1 MSFIRQ
7 HKGAVVWSVALHVAV
22 AAAVVIGV
30 PWRIERPR
38 VAVAAAPIQGVII
51 DQAAIEREKAAREQA
66 ARQERERQQRVERE
80 RRAAEE
86 QKRQA
91 EEQKRQAEQRE
102 KQRVA
107 AEQERARKAAEE
119 AAAQKERERIAAE
132 RAEQQRK
139 EQEARAER
147 ERQAREQRER
157 EEAQKRA
164 AAEAER
170 KRREQA
176 EAELQAQLA
185 IEAERNAAR
194 AAGQLDQYIRM
205 IENKIKQHWNRP
217 LSARP
222 GLDCVVRVVQL
233 PTGDV
238 VSATV
243 ASCNGDEAVRR
254 SIERA
259 VMDASPLPKPPNPAL
274 FERNL
279 NVNFRPEE

>member
-7 HKGAVVWSVALHVAV
+7 HKGAVVWSLALHVAV
-22 AAAVVIGV
+22 VAAVVIGL
-30 PWRIERPR
+30 PWRLERPR
-38 VAVAAAPIQGVII
+38 VPVAAAPIEGVII
-51 DQAAIEREKAAREQA
+51 DRAAIEREKAAREEA
-66 ARQERERQQRVERE
+66 ARQERLRQERE
-80 RRAAEE
+80 RRESAERE
-86 QKRQA
+86 RQ
-91 EEQKRQAEQRE
+91 RQVAEQRE
-102 KQRVA
+102 R
-107 AEQERARKAAEE
+107 E
-119 AAAQKERERIAAE
+119 AAAQRERDAAEAAE
-132 RAEQQRK
+132 RQRR

-157 EEAQKRA
+157 EEAEKRKAEEA
-164 AAEAER
+164 A
-170 KRREQA
+170 RRRRQQA
-176 EAELQAQLA
+176 EAELQQQLA
-185 IEAERNAAR
+185 LEAERNAAR
-194 AAGQLDQYIRM
+194 QAGLLDQYIVM

-222 GLDCVVRVVQL
+222 GIDCVVTVVQL

-259 VMDASPLPKPPNPAL
+259 VMDASPLPRPPNPAL

-279 NVNFRPEE
+279 NVRFRPDA

>member
-38 VAVAAAPIQGVII
+38 VAVAAAPIQGIII

-66 ARQERERQQRVERE
+66 ARQERERQQRAERE

-86 QKRQA
+86 EKRQA
-91 EEQKRQAEQRE
+91 EERE
-102 KQRVA
+102 KQRVT

-132 RAEQQRK
+132 QAERQRK

-157 EEAQKRA
+157 EEAEKRA
-164 AAEAER
+164 REEAER
-170 KRREQA
+170 RRRQQA

-222 GLDCVVRVVQL
+222 GIDCVVRVVQL